1 MLLVAGFSECTDT
14 SERIGAE
21 YDNYTVKQI
30 KDNTTAVSYEV
41 LMRFMENHV
50 GKIVCFRGEID
61 QVFGEISFTIYAKKM
76 GEARTWDR
84 INVIDYKTI

>member
-1 MLLVAGFSECTDT
+1 LAAGFSECTDT

-30 KDNTTAVSYEV
+30 KDNATAVSYEG
-41 LMRFMENHV
+41 LMRFMENHI
-50 GKIVCFRGEID
+50 GKIVCFRGEVG
-61 QVFGEISFTIYAKKM
+61 QVFGETSFTIYIKEIE
-76 GEARTWDR
+76 EARIWDR

>member
-1 MLLVAGFSECTDT
+1 MLLVAGFSGCTDA

-30 KDNTTAVSYEV
+30 KDSITAVSYKD
-41 LMRFMENHV
+41 LMRFMESRID
-50 GKIVCFRGEID
+50 KIVWIRGEIG
-61 QVFGEISFTIYAKKM
+61 QIFGETSFTIYTKKI

-84 INVIDYKTI
+84 I